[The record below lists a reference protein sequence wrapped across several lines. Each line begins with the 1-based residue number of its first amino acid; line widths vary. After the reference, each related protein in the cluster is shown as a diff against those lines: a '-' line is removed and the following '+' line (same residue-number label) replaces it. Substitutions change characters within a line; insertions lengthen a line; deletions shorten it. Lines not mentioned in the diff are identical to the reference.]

1 MSDSK
6 RFTDDDVRDALRKAV
21 AKSGSQRKAAD
32 TIGVSS
38 VHIGK
43 VLSGRVPPGP
53 TIASALGFVEDG
65 ARWVRK
71 SKAKA

>member
-21 AKSGSQRKAAD
+21 AKSGSQRKTAD
-32 TIGVSS
+32 SIGVSS
-38 VHIGK
+38 VYVSK
-43 VLSGRVPPGP
+43 VLNGQTPPGP
-53 TIASALGFVEDG
+53 SVASALGFVEDG